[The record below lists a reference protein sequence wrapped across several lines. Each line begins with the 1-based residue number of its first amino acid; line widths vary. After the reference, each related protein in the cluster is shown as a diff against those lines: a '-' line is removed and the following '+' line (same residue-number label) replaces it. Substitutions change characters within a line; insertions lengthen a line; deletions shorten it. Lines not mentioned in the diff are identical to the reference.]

1 MQQSNEQTSI
11 RISKQILE
19 LLKSMKTYPKES
31 YDEVIWELIEPNL
44 ELNDATKQNIEESIR
59 EYEKGEYFTLEEIEE
74 KYGLKE

>member
-44 ELNDATKQNIEESIR
+44 ELNDATKQNIAESIS
-59 EYEKGEYFTLEEIEE
+59 EYEKGDYFTLEEIEE